1 MPNHKVIQFISQIE
15 EKMKKFN
22 RRKNSIWLALACLLI
37 LSPLLPQSG
46 RKYARLFEFIK
57 NTLFIDV
64 HSHPIAGHIEYQ
76 IKDPYPTLEP
86 PIDRP
91 FWPVKK
97 ERIAVFDS
105 LQVGALQEIY
115 RYQKEDVTEK
125 DLLGLSELSQ
135 KFWTAGKKKG
145 FNRIL
150 DICGIEKVF
159 SNSAF
164 PKKDLDPGRVFWVP
178 FVDFLLYP
186 FEGSGMKAISPELQS
201 SLDYSSKNVWELS
214 EKYNLKIEEFA
225 SYLSFIDKVLDD
237 FQNDKAVALKV
248 ASGYIR
254 TLWFEEQDRDEVAL
268 VFEEGLKGNLNS
280 WKRYKKLQDFVA
292 RYIFRKA
299 GALKLPVHFHT
310 GFGAIAGLKNLDSN
324 PLNLESVFS
333 DIRFKETQFLIL
345 HGGYPSWDTLKPI
358 LEKRNAYV
366 EFSAINWFTFE
377 HELAKILHGWLC
389 YPGASEKIMFGSDG
403 GAPVFFWIAAQNS
416 REALY
421 RALSKLIGRGIID
434 EEKAVLIAEKIM
446 RKNATRLHQID

>member
-1 MPNHKVIQFISQIE
+1 MAF
-15 EKMKKFN
+15 F
-22 RRKNSIWLALACLLI
+22 LI
-37 LSPLLPQSG
+37 LSALFSQTD
-46 RKYARLFEFIK
+46 RKHARLFEFIE

-86 PIDRP
+86 PINRP
-91 FWPVKK
+91 FWPLKK
-97 ERIAVFDS
+97 ERIAVFDF
-105 LQVGALQEIY
+105 LQVEALQEIY
-115 RYQKEDVTEK
+115 GYQKKAVTEN
-125 DLLGLSELSQ
+125 DLPDLSELSQ
-135 KFWTAGKKKG
+135 KFWATGKKKG

-150 DICGIEKVF
+150 DICGIEKAF
-159 SNSAF
+159 SNSTF

-186 FEGSGMKAISPELQS
+186 FDGSGMKAISPELQRN
-201 SLDYSSKNVWELS
+201 LDYSSKNVRELS
-214 EKYNLKIEEFA
+214 EKYNLKIEELA

-237 FQNDKAVALKV
+237 FLNDQAVALKV

-254 TLWFEEQDRDEVAL
+254 TLWFEEQDRNEVAL
-268 VFEEGLKGNLNS
+268 VFEEGLKGKLTS

-292 RYIFRKA
+292 RYIFRQA

-310 GFGAIAGLKNLDSN
+310 GFGAVAGLKNLDSN

-333 DIRFKETQFLIL
+333 DIRFKDTQFLML

-377 HELAKILHGWLC
+377 HELAKILHDWLC

-403 GAPVFFWIAAQNS
+403 GAPVFFWIAAKNS
-416 REALY
+416 RQALY
-421 RALSKLIGRGIID
+421 RALAKLIDRGIID

-446 RKNATRLHQID
+446 RKNAIRLHQID